1 MDITLIDVTAVADVK
16 VGDLVILLGSSDH
29 CGVSAWD
36 HAALENTV
44 PYEVLCRIGRRVVR
58 NYVE

>member
-1 MDITLIDVTAVADVK
+1 MT
-16 VGDLVILLGSSDH
+16 GLGSSDH

-44 PYEVLCRIGRRVVR
+44 PYEVLCRIDRRVVR